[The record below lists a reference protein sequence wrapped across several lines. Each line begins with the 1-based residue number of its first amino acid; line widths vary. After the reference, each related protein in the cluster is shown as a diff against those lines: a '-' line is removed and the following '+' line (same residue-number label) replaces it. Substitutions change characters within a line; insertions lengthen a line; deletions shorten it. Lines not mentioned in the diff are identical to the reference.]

1 MSVTLIVAWIIS
13 LCLWFV
19 DCLLFDVTL
28 IGVLIVFIFLFATLD
43 INAIRV
49 TVEGDFF
56 QKDRS
61 LLYWSMRRSPRTDC

>member
-1 MSVTLIVAWIIS
+1 MSVTLVVAWIIS

-28 IGVLIVFIFLFATLD
+28 IGVLIVVIFLFATLD

-49 TVEGDFF
+49 TVEGNLF
-56 QKDRS
+56 
-61 LLYWSMRRSPRTDC
+61 RRTGVYYSDP